1 MTEIIPAPQSN
12 ALSLPEQWRFAET
25 VAGSSI
31 LPRAYREDPGA
42 VLVAVNLGSA
52 MGLTPAESLYRI
64 HVIEGKPSAS
74 AELITS
80 NVRRAGHR
88 LRIKGDAQSA
98 TVQIVR
104 ADDPDWTYEVTWT
117 MADAQR
123 AGLTG
128 KSVWKAY
135 PAAMLRARAITECAR
150 QACPEALYGVTYTEE
165 EARESAAQE
174 LTAPA
179 RRESASDLLSQTPQ
193 GAAPSGTATGV
204 GAPDAVEVEGN
215 GAATSDAPPP
225 ADPTPAADRP
235 VLGGAPDGA
244 TTRQVTAINV
254 ALKARGIG
262 TKGTVDQMRI
272 EKLAWL
278 SEATGREITSSKD
291 LTKDEAGNLLDHFA
305 AEDKA
310 MPNAL
315 PTTSEEGQA

>member
-1 MTEIIPAPQSN
+1 MTSNEITQYQPAQT
-12 ALSLPEQWRFAET
+12 ALSLPEQWQFAET

-52 MGLTPAESLYRI
+52 MGLTPAEALYRI

-98 TVQIVR
+98 VVQIVR

-165 EARESAAQE
+165 EARESVDVE
-174 LTAPA
+174 PA
-179 RRESASDLLSQTPQ
+179 ERPKRESAASLLGGPRNDLQR
-193 GAAPSGTATGV
+193 G
-204 GAPDAVEVEGN
+204 PDRIVPEV
-215 GAATSDAPPP
+215 P
-225 ADPTPAADRP
+225 AEDPTPVIDRP
-235 VLGGAPDGA
+235 AMGTGPDGPSAQQITAVYAGLSGLGYDRAAAKEVAGQLIKREISSMNELTRAEASLVLDRIAERKAALPQAENEAFPNDEYSDQLPVGGAA
-244 TTRQVTAINV
+244 
-254 ALKARGIG
+254 
-262 TKGTVDQMRI
+262 
-272 EKLAWL
+272 
-278 SEATGREITSSKD
+278 
-291 LTKDEAGNLLDHFA
+291 
-305 AEDKA
+305 
-310 MPNAL
+310 
-315 PTTSEEGQA
+315 